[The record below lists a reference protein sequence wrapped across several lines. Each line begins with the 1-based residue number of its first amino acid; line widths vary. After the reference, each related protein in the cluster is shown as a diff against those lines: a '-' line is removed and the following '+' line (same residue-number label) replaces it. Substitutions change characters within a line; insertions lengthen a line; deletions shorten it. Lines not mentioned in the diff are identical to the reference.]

1 MSLRFIACLSSVILQ
16 LFSSPLILK
25 ATPQAPVGRRVVGQR
40 GESTRVNKT
49 SYAPGSSR
57 AELVKGK
64 ELLRRNRADQALASV
79 STALKSLKQAGDAQG
94 EAAAHDA
101 LGDIFV
107 QNGQYRVALQE
118 YQAAQELFR
127 AAKDDINADLAQAK
141 IGDLYSLMD
150 KGAEAAVAYKG
161 IKAAPPPASGV
172 PVATNLSAA
181 NNSNSPSPPP
191 PFAGEEQRAFDL
203 VNAER
208 KAKALTNLAWD
219 NQLAQMA
226 RSHSEN
232 MARGAFRSHT
242 DQAGLDMSARAN
254 AFGIRGYEVLGENI
268 GYSEGSD
275 DPVAV
280 VLQRWMG
287 HDSHRENILRPE
299 FTHAGMGVARAP
311 DGETLFTQVFTARS
325 TTTTRQVTVPTEGT
339 DLYRKFILYTMSE
352 IGQAR
357 AAFKLDQLDEA
368 QRHFESALASAAASA
383 TLSRLA
389 QTRRS
394 RIVALTGMGDVAF
407 RRGNYPEAARLYT
420 EALNSANR
428 DGRPELAWAAQRG
441 LGRTFWAQAARE
453 TDPLTALRLRGDAI
467 AAYRL
472 ATGIIENLLV
482 GSFRSEEARRS
493 FTATTQEVFEEYS
506 AALAEMALMTAPPN
520 AVTLD
525 GVALTYG
532 AAALQVAEQGR
543 SNALLE
549 LLGTARAE
557 ITEGVTAELQR
568 RKAEIQ
574 ARRNEIAE
582 LIGGVR
588 LNGALTTADAEA
600 LEAESERLEAQYTE
614 VENQIRTS
622 NPRYAALTKP
632 QSLTV
637 SDIQQ
642 RVLDDDTALLEYGLG
657 SDRSY
662 LWALTRKTLSL
673 ARLPSRSVV
682 EEKAQAFRALLAPSS
697 LPRSIISADA
707 SPPQATRGIIMA
719 ATTNEPAVAAPYIAT
734 ARNLYQILI
743 EPVAPAIAGKR
754 LLIAADGALHFI
766 PFEALVTSG
775 EGENYGDLSYL
786 VKSHEVV
793 YAPSATVLGTIR
805 QRTKSLKSRGQL
817 LIVADPIFDATDPR
831 AKQELAKRGQTGEQ
845 RGSLRLLSALE
856 DISRVPSAGR
866 IKLPRLIG
874 TREEAEQISKFA
886 TASGN
891 SAVTMLDLDASETGL
906 SKQTLNQYG
915 VLHFAT
921 HGLLDPARPQFSGL
935 ALSLGLGQE
944 RDDGFLQVEEVF
956 NLRLSDPLVMLSAC
970 ETGLGELK
978 RGDGVSGLTR
988 AFMYAGA
995 PTIGVSLWS
1004 ISDKATAE
1012 LMSGFY
1018 KRLLTKENLSASKA
1032 LRASQLEMISSG
1044 RFSSPFYWAPFVL
1057 IGDWH

>member
-1 MSLRFIACLSSVILQ
+1 
-16 LFSSPLILK
+16 
-25 ATPQAPVGRRVVGQR
+25 VGQR

-49 SYAPGSSR
+49 SYIPNSSR

-64 ELLRRNRADQALASV
+64 DLLRRNRTDQALTSV

-118 YQAAQELFR
+118 YQAGQELFR

-150 KGAEAAVAYKG
+150 KGAEAAAAYKG
-161 IKAAPPPASGV
+161 MKAAPPPASGV

-181 NNSNSPSPPP
+181 NNKSPSPPP
-191 PFAGEEQRAFDL
+191 PFAGDEQRAFDL

-208 KAKALTNLAWD
+208 KAKGLSPLAWD

-232 MARGAFRSHT
+232 MARGGFRSHT

-254 AFGIRGYEVLGENI
+254 SFSIRGYEVLGENI

-280 VLQRWMG
+280 VLERWMN
-287 HDSHRENILRPE
+287 HDSHRDNILRPE
-299 FTHAGMGVARAP
+299 FTHAGMGVARAS
-311 DGETLFTQVFTARS
+311 DGEELFTQVFTARS
-325 TTTTRQVTVPTEGT
+325 TTTRQVTVPTEGT
-339 DLYRKFILYTMSE
+339 DLYRKFILYSIRE

-357 AAFKLDQLDEA
+357 AAFKLGQLDEA
-368 QRHFESALASAAASA
+368 QRHFESALASAASA
-383 TLSRLA
+383 ALSRLA

-472 ATGIIENLLV
+472 AIGIIEGLLV

-493 FTATTQEVFEEYS
+493 FTATTQEVFEESS

-549 LLGTARAE
+549 LLGAARAE

-642 RVLDDDTALLEYGLG
+642 QVLDDDTALLEYGLG
-657 SDRSY
+657 NDSSY

-673 ARLPSRSVV
+673 AKLPSRSVV
-682 EEKAQAFRALLAPSS
+682 EDKAQAFRALLAPSS

-707 SPPQATRGIIMA
+707 PPPQATRGIMVA
-719 ATTNEPAVAAPYIAT
+719 ATTSEPAAVAPYIAT

-775 EGENYGDLSYL
+775 EGGNYGDLSYL

-817 LIVADPIFDATDPR
+817 LIVADPIFDASDPR

-845 RGSLRLLSALE
+845 TGSLRLLSALE
-856 DISRVPSAGR
+856 DISRLPSAGR

-874 TREEAEQISKFA
+874 TRDEAEQISKFA

-921 HGLLDPARPQFSGL
+921 HGLLDPTRPQFSGL

-944 RDDGFLQVEEVF
+944 SDDGFLQVEEVF

-1032 LRASQLEMISSG
+1032 LRASQLEMISSE

-1057 IGDWH
+1057 IGDWR